1 MKKHFPN
8 QPNPVVMTVALL
20 LAGISLAL
28 VRFGERTPPQAPA
41 PKSISGATLANEVE
55 PCALVLA
62 PHTGAAREDQD
73 IIREQEA
80 LRLEPQSSARMER
93 LGWAFVAKARASFD
107 DGFFKL
113 AEMAGQCLEKNGIT
127 SESLLLRGHAL
138 HNLHQF
144 RAAEQ
149 LARELVRR
157 RGVASDFALLGDVL
171 MELGRVTE
179 AVENYQ
185 RMADLKPAPDGY
197 ARIAH
202 ARWISGD
209 LEGALEMARMA
220 ARGASSSAPEIS
232 AWWLTR
238 LAWFEFK
245 AGDVAGAERGC
256 ANALLFQT
264 NFAPALLLRGM
275 IELHRGEPELAARTL
290 TAAAAIHPLP
300 EHEWWLAEALRAAQ
314 REGEAAQ
321 VESGLRAR
329 GASGDPRTAALFLAT
344 RGEDSATALRLA
356 QEELTKRQDVFTH
369 DALAWAL
376 SAAGRHA
383 EAAAHMRLALR
394 EGTPDA
400 RLSCHAAVIA
410 QRNGDAAESA
420 RWREIALKARQQL
433 LPSER
438 ALLEQIPMTAE
449 RTETARVP

>member
-1 MKKHFPN
+1 MRKQFQN
-8 QPNPVVMTVALL
+8 QPNPVVMTVALVMVGV
-20 LAGISLAL
+20 ALAL
-28 VRFGERTPPQAPA
+28 VRFGGRPTPPPQPPA
-41 PKSISGATLANEVE
+41 AMNRATLATEVE

-62 PHTGAAREDQD
+62 PHTGAGREDQD
-73 IIREQEA
+73 IIREQDA
-80 LRLEPQSSARMER
+80 LRLEPESSARMER
-93 LGWAFVAKARASFD
+93 LGWAFVNKARASFD

-113 AEMAGQCLEKNGIT
+113 AEMAGRCLEKNGVT
-127 SESLLLRGHAL
+127 PESLLLRGHAL

-144 RAAEQ
+144 REAEL
-149 LARELVRR
+149 LARELVQR
-157 RGVASDFALLGDVL
+157 RGVSSDFTLLGDVL
-171 MELGRVTE
+171 MEQGRVSE

-202 ARWISGD
+202 ARWITGD
-209 LEGALEMARMA
+209 LEGALEMARKA
-220 ARGASSSAPEIS
+220 ARGASSSAPPS

-245 AGDVAGAERGC
+245 AGETARAERGC

-275 IELHRGEPELAARTL
+275 IELNRGEAEFAARTL
-290 TAAAAIHPLP
+290 TAAVAIHPLP
-300 EHEWWLAEALRAAQ
+300 EHEWWLAEALRAAN
-314 REGEAAQ
+314 REREAAQ
-321 VESGLRAR
+321 VESGLRAH
-329 GASGDPRTAALFLAT
+329 GAAGDPRTAALFLAT

-369 DALAWAL
+369 DALAWAW
-376 SAAGRHA
+376 SAAGRQA
-383 EAAAHMRLALR
+383 EAAAQMKLALR

-400 RLSCHAAVIA
+400 RLFCHAAVIA
-410 QRNGDAAESA
+410 HRAGDAAEAA
-420 RWREIALKARQQL
+420 RWRAEAQTRRQQL

-438 ALLEQIPMTAE
+438 ELLEQIPPAIV

>member
-1 MKKHFPN
+1 MRTTFPN
-8 QPNPVVMTVALL
+8 QSNPVVMTVALL
-20 LAGISLAL
+20 VAGIALAV
-28 VRFGERTPPQAPA
+28 VRFGERPARPVPPPA
-41 PKSISGATLANEVE
+41 SLATTLE
-55 PCALVLA
+55 PCALVRA
-62 PHTGAAREDQD
+62 PHIGAEREDAA
-73 IIREQEA
+73 IICEQEA
-80 LRLEPQSSARMER
+80 LRLEPESAAHLER

-113 AEMAGQCLEKNGIT
+113 AEMTGQCLENKGVT
-127 SESLLLRGHAL
+127 PESLLLRGHAL

-157 RGVASDFALLGDVL
+157 RGLAPDFALLGDAL
-171 MELGRVTE
+171 MEQGRVAE

-202 ARWISGD
+202 ARWITGD
-209 LEGALEMARMA
+209 LEGALEMARLA

-238 LAWFEFK
+238 LAWFELK

-256 ANALLFQT
+256 AHALLFQT

-300 EHEWWLAEALRAAQ
+300 EHEWWLAEALRAAH

-329 GASGDPRTAALFLAT
+329 GAAGDARTAALFLAT

-383 EAAAHMRLALR
+383 EAAAHMKLALR

-400 RLSCHAAVIA
+400 RLFCHAAVIA
-410 QRNGDAAESA
+410 QRVGDADESS
-420 RWREIALKARQQL
+420 RWRELALKSRQQL

-438 ALLEQIPMTAE
+438 ALLEQIPTTAV

>member
-1 MKKHFPN
+1 MRNKFQN
-8 QPNPVVMTVALL
+8 QPSPVVMTVALL
-20 LAGISLAL
+20 VAGLAL
-28 VRFGERTPPQAPA
+28 AVVRFGGRTPPQASA
-41 PKSISGATLANEVE
+41 PRATLASEVE

-62 PHTGAAREDQD
+62 AHTGATREDAA
-73 IIREQEA
+73 ILREQEA

-93 LGWAFVAKARASFD
+93 LGWAYVAKARASFD

-113 AEMAGQCLEKNGIT
+113 ADMAGRCLEKNGVS

-144 RAAEQ
+144 RESEL
-149 LARELVRR
+149 LARELVQR

-171 MELGRVTE
+171 MEQGRVSA

-202 ARWISGD
+202 ARWITGD
-209 LEGALEMARMA
+209 LAGALEMARKA

-245 AGDVAGAERGC
+245 AGETSGAERNC

-275 IELHRGEPELAARTL
+275 IELDRGEAERAARTL

-300 EHEWWLAEALRAAQ
+300 EHEWWLAEALRAAS
-314 REGEAAQ
+314 REREAAQ
-321 VESGLRAR
+321 VESGLRAQ
-329 GASGDPRTAALFLAT
+329 GAAGDPRTAALFLAT
-344 RGEDSATALRLA
+344 CGEDSARALRLA

-376 SAAGRHA
+376 SAAGRHP
-383 EAAAHMRLALR
+383 EAKAHMKEALR

-400 RLSCHAAVIA
+400 RLFCHAAVIA
-410 QRNGDAAESA
+410 HRAGDAAESS
-420 RWREIALKARQQL
+420 RWRETAMKVRQQL

-438 ALLEQIPMTAE
+438 ALLEQIPPTVM

>member
-1 MKKHFPN
+1 MRNKFQN
-8 QPNPVVMTVALL
+8 QPNPVVMTVALVM
-20 LAGISLAL
+20 AGVALAL
-28 VRFGERTPPQAPA
+28 VRFGGRPTPQPPA
-41 PKSISGATLANEVE
+41 PMNRVMLASEVE

-62 PHTGAAREDQD
+62 PHIGGAREDQD
-73 IIREQEA
+73 IMREQEA
-80 LRLEPQSSARMER
+80 LRLEPTSPARMER
-93 LGWAFVAKARASFD
+93 LGWAYVAKARASFD

-113 AEMAGQCLEKNGIT
+113 ADMAGRCLEKSGGT
-127 SESLLLRGHAL
+127 PESLLLRGHAL

-144 RAAEQ
+144 REAE
-149 LARELVRR
+149 LMARELVQQ
-157 RGVASDFALLGDVL
+157 RGISSDFALLGDVL
-171 MELGRVTE
+171 MEQGRVSE

-202 ARWISGD
+202 ARWITGD
-209 LEGALEMARMA
+209 LEGALEMARRA

-245 AGDVAGAERGC
+245 AGETASAERCC

-275 IELHRGEPELAARTL
+275 IELHRGEAEPAARTL
-290 TAAAAIHPLP
+290 TAAVAIHPLP
-300 EHEWWLAEALRAAQ
+300 EHEWWLAEALRAAS
-314 REGEAAQ
+314 REPEAAH
-321 VESGLRAR
+321 VESGLRAH
-329 GASGDPRTAALFLAT
+329 GAAGDPRTAALFLAT
-344 RGEDSATALRLA
+344 RGEEPATALRLA

-376 SAAGRHA
+376 SAAGRQA
-383 EAAAHMRLALR
+383 EAAAQMKQALR

-400 RLSCHAAVIA
+400 RLFCHAAVIA
-410 QRNGDAAESA
+410 HRAGDAAESS
-420 RWREIALKARQQL
+420 RWREAALKMRQQL

-438 ALLEQIPMTAE
+438 ALLEQIPPAIV